1 MEFGILGPL
10 VVLEDGLEL
19 EIGGPKPRAL
29 LATLLLQPNQPVSRD
44 ELVEA
49 LWGERAPATASHTL
63 DNYVSRLRRVLGHD
77 RLERRRP
84 GYALR
89 VEPGELD
96 LDRFDTLVKAGR
108 LKLADGSAER
118 AVQTLRAALDLWR
131 GRALA
136 DVPMDWVTGE
146 VERLEELRLTAM
158 EDWVEAELARGS
170 DAQLVPELERLLRE
184 HSLRERLTGQL
195 MLALYR
201 SGRQTAAL
209 DAYRATR
216 TRLAQELGLEPG
228 PHLRELERRILEHD
242 PALRVDRPSPKPGL
256 DAERRCRVWVL
267 VGVFAVAATAAGV
280 VLGLDTGRSS
290 SRIAESSASRLLELA
305 GGRQIGHGTRL
316 DSAPAAAV
324 PGGRSIWLTE
334 PDAGDVVQVGTIS
347 GNHQRIA
354 VGGQPAAIAVGGG
367 SVWVADRGSVKRID
381 PSLDKVTQTLGL
393 GGASAAALAFGQ
405 GRLWVADTNDESLLV
420 FDPVSGRLDRTVQ
433 LSLHPTALALGA
445 GVLWVADYGAN
456 LVAEIDPH
464 SPSGPPL
471 AVIAVGSG
479 PTALAV
485 DATERAVWV
494 ANFLDSTVSRL
505 DPARGRVV
513 ATIPVG
519 SGPTALALGGG
530 SVWVA
535 NEYSQTISRIDRQHD
550 TVGRPFRVGGAPT
563 ALVQSGRLFVATR
576 PLGQHRGGTL
586 VLLHTN
592 PITIDPALQVDVRSP
607 ASDGLTRDDLLTT
620 SHAGGLEGQHLVP
633 DLALSVPTAGDG
645 GHTYTFRLRS
655 GIRYSNGRYVRASDF
670 RRELER
676 VFRLRSPAAGYF
688 ADIVGAGAC
697 TQLRCNL
704 VRGVVTN
711 DNARTITFRLKEPEG
726 DFLSNLT
733 IEGIASPVPPG
744 TPSKADGYRPIPSTG
759 PYKVAAA
766 SKREIRYVRNPYF
779 HEWSH
784 AAQPAGNPDEII
796 MRFGLTEAQE
806 VRAVEQGRAD
816 YTDDGV
822 PASLLPQVEARF
834 AGQLYRPPSTDTET
848 LQLNTTLPPFNDL
861 RVRQALNLAVD
872 RSALVQ
878 FYGGSKA
885 ATPTCQVLPPGITG
899 YVRYCPW
906 TRNPRPDGRWRGPD
920 LGRASARVSAA
931 GARGKPV
938 TIWGPSDA
946 PIGGADV
953 VSYVVHL
960 LRRLGFH
967 ARAHLIPQDR
977 FGLFSQR
984 FFERRIQ
991 MTLPGW
997 GDSTPYGFF
1006 GTWFL
1011 CSATFN
1017 HHWFCNRRLDRAIR
1031 SAETLEA
1038 TNPAAANRAW
1048 TRIDHEVTNQA
1059 AWVPLVNS
1067 TVLDLVS
1074 PRVRNYES
1082 TPAGPLV
1089 DQFWVR

>member
-1 MEFGILGPL
+1 VEFGILGPL
-10 VVLEDGLEL
+10 AVLEEGREL

-29 LATLLLQPNQPVSRD
+29 LARLLLEPNQPVSRD
-44 ELVEA
+44 GLIEA
-49 LWGERAPATASHTL
+49 LWGERAPASASHTL
-63 DNYVSRLRRVLGHD
+63 DNYVSRLRRVLGSD

-96 LDRFDTLVKAGR
+96 LDRFDTLARRGR
-108 LKLADGSAER
+108 QELAEGSAER
-118 AVQTLRAALDLWR
+118 AAQTLRAALDVWR
-131 GRALA
+131 GQALA
-136 DVPMDWVTGE
+136 DVPMEWLTGE
-146 VERLEELRLTAM
+146 AERLEELRLTAV

-170 DAQLVPELERLLRE
+170 DAQLVSELERILRE
-184 HSLRERLTGQL
+184 HPLRERLTGQL

-242 PALRVDRPSPKPGL
+242 PALQVDSPSPKPGL
-256 DAERRCRVWVL
+256 GTKRRGRLWVL
-267 VGVFAVAATAAGV
+267 VGALALAATAAGV
-280 VLGLDTGRSS
+280 GVGLDSGRSG

-305 GGRQIGHGTRL
+305 GARQIGHGTKL
-316 DSAPAAAV
+316 DSAPVAAV
-324 PGGRSIWLTE
+324 TGGRSIWLTE
-334 PDAGDVVQVGTIS
+334 PDAGDVVQVDISS

-354 VGGQPAAIAVGGG
+354 VGGQPAAVAVGGG
-367 SVWVADRGSVKRID
+367 SVWVADGGSVKRID
-381 PSLDKVTQTLGL
+381 PKLDKVTQTLGL
-393 GGASAAALAFGQ
+393 GGTSAAALAFGQ

-420 FDPVSGRLDRTVQ
+420 FDPLSGRLDRTIQ
-433 LSLHPTALALGA
+433 LSLHPTALAFGA
-445 GVLWVADYGAN
+445 GALWVADYGAN

-464 SPSGPPL
+464 SPFDPPL
-471 AVIAVGSG
+471 AAIPVGSG

-494 ANFLDSTVSRL
+494 ANFLDSTVSRI
-505 DPARGRVV
+505 DPARARVV

-519 SGPTALALGGG
+519 SGPTAIAIGGDA
-530 SVWVA
+530 VWVA
-535 NEYSQTISRIDRQHD
+535 NEYSQTISRIDRQLD
-550 TVGRPFRVGGAPT
+550 TVARPLRVGGAPT
-563 ALVQSGRLFVATR
+563 ALAESGRLFVATR
-576 PLGQHRGGTL
+576 PLGQHRGGSV

-607 ASDGLTRDDLLTT
+607 ASDGLTRDDLVTT
-620 SHAGGLEGQHLVP
+620 SHAGGMEGQHLVP

-645 GHTYTFRLRS
+645 GHTYTFRLRP
-655 GIRYSNGRYVRASDF
+655 GIRYSNGRLVRASDF

-676 VFRLRSPAAGYF
+676 VFRLHSPAAGYF
-688 ADIVGAGAC
+688 ADIVGAAAC
-697 TQLRCNL
+697 TRLRCNL
-704 VRGVVTN
+704 ARGIVTN
-711 DNARTITFRLKEPEG
+711 DTARTITFRLKEPEG

-733 IEGIASPVPPG
+733 IGGLASPVPPG
-744 TPSKADGYRPIPSTG
+744 TPFQDDGYRPIPSTG

-822 PASLLPQVEARF
+822 PISLLPQVEARF
-834 AGQLYRPPSTDTET
+834 AEQLYRPPSTDTET
-848 LQLNTTLPPFNDL
+848 LQLNTALPPFNDL

-872 RSALVQ
+872 RSALVRL
-878 FYGGSKA
+878 YGGPKA

-906 TRNPRPDGRWRGPD
+906 TRDPRPDGRWLGPD
-920 LGRASARVSAA
+920 LARARALVSAA
-931 GARGKPV
+931 GARGKAV
-938 TIWGPSDA
+938 TVWGPSDV
-946 PIGGADV
+946 PIGPGV
-953 VSYVVHL
+953 VSYVVRL
-960 LRRLGFH
+960 LRRLGFR

-977 FGLFSQR
+977 FGSFSQR

-991 MTLPGW
+991 ITPPGW

-1011 CSATFN
+1011 CSAAFN
-1017 HHWFCNRRLDRAIR
+1017 HHWFCNPQLDRAIT

-1038 TNPAAANRAW
+1038 TNPAAASRAW
-1048 TRIDHEVTNQA
+1048 TRIDHEVTDQA

-1067 TVLDLVS
+1067 TVFDLVS
-1074 PRVRNYES
+1074 RRVRNYES